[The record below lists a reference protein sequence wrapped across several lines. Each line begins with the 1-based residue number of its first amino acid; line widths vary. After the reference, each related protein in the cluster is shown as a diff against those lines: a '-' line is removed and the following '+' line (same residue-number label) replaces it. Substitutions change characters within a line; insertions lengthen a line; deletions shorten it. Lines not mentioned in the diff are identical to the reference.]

1 MTRRGP
7 SEGSIY
13 KRSDGRW
20 VAVLHLGYEDGHRKR
35 KYLYGD
41 SRREV
46 QEKLSVSLRAQRD
59 GLPPTN
65 DRLTVAQ
72 FLARWLDT
80 IRPSVRPSTHTSYS
94 LMVRLHIVPELG
106 RVHLAKL
113 SAQQLQAHLNAKL
126 ASGLSPRTVGYIHAV
141 IRQAL
146 NRGVR
151 WGDVPRNVATLVD
164 PPRYQRAEVRSMTP
178 EQARTFLDSV
188 RGKRLEALY
197 TVALALGLRQGEAL
211 ALRWTD
217 IDMEAGNVTVRA
229 GLQRQGGKL
238 VLVEPKTPRSRRTI
252 AAPPIVVAA
261 LRSHR
266 SRQLQDR
273 LAAGSEWQ
281 DLDFVFCTQAGGP
294 LDSRNVTRDFQRAL
308 TKAGL
313 PHMRFHDLRHSC
325 ASLLLAQ
332 GVHPRVVMET
342 LGHSQIAL
350 TMNTYSHVIPA
361 LQREAADRMQ
371 AALSV

>member
-1 MTRRGP
+1 
-7 SEGSIY
+7 
-13 KRSDGRW
+13 
-20 VAVLHLGYEDGHRKR
+20 
-35 KYLYGD
+35 
-41 SRREV
+41 
-46 QEKLSVSLRAQRD
+46 
-59 GLPPTN
+59 
-65 DRLTVAQ
+65 
-72 FLARWLDT
+72 
-80 IRPSVRPSTHTSYS
+80 
-94 LMVRLHIVPELG
+94 
-106 RVHLAKL
+106 
-113 SAQQLQAHLNAKL
+113 
-126 ASGLSPRTVGYIHAV
+126 
-141 IRQAL
+141 
-146 NRGVR
+146 
-151 WGDVPRNVATLVD
+151 
-164 PPRYQRAEVRSMTP
+164 MTP

>member
-20 VAVLHLGYEDGHRKR
+20 VAVLHLGYEDGHRRR

-41 SRREV
+41 NRREV
-46 QEKLSVSLRAQRD
+46 QEKLSLSLRAQRE

-65 DRLTVAQ
+65 DRLTLAQ
-72 FLARWLDT
+72 FLTRWLDT
-80 IRPSVRPSTHTSYS
+80 VRPSVRPSTYRSYS
-94 LMVRLHIVPELG
+94 LIVRLHLVPQLG

-113 SAQQLQAHLNAKL
+113 SAQQVQSHLNDKL
-126 ASGLSPRTVGYIHAV
+126 ATGLSPRSVGIIHAV
-141 IRQAL
+141 LRQAL
-146 NRGVR
+146 NLGVR

-164 PPRYQRAEVRSMTP
+164 PPRYHRAEVRPMTP
-178 EQARTFLDSV
+178 EQARAFLDAAH
-188 RGKRLEALY
+188 GQRLEALY
-197 TVALALGLRQGEAL
+197 AVALALGLRQGEAL
-211 ALRWTD
+211 ALRWVD
-217 IDMEAGNVTVRA
+217 LDLDAGFVTVRA
-229 GLQRQGGKL
+229 GLQRVAGRL
-238 VLVEPKTPRSRRTI
+238 VLVEPKTPKSRRTI

-261 LRSHR
+261 LRAHR

-273 LAAGSEWQ
+273 LAAGTAWQ
-281 DLDFVFCTQAGGP
+281 DFDFVFCTQTGGP
-294 LDSRNVTRDFQRAL
+294 LDSRNVTRDFQRSLA
-308 TKAGL
+308 KAGL

-350 TMNTYSHVIPA
+350 TLNTYSHVIPV
-361 LQREAADRMQ
+361 LQREAADRME